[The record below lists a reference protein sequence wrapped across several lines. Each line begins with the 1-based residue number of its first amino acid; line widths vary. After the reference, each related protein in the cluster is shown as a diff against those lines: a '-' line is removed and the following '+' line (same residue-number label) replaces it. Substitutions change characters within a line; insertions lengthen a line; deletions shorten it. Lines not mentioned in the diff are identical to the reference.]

1 MKGEIMRTDIFYWVL
16 NMSVSGTIAGAA
28 LLLVRLIK
36 RLPRGAVYLLWAV
49 PFVRFVFPLGFG
61 FEYSVVELLRRA
73 TDRIVTVYP
82 EGTAFSNFIEMST
95 MNYVAAASE
104 YFPIEYKTNY
114 LRVLFEVSSSIWLTV
129 SVVLILIALCLYL
142 ISVREVR
149 GATQLGGG
157 IYKSDKVSSPVVVGV
172 IKPRIIV
179 PQDYDCEKNRLAI
192 AHERVHVK
200 RLDNLWRMIAVL
212 LCCVHFFNPIV
223 WVLLK
228 YFFED
233 MELSADAAILRKLDG
248 TERREYAR
256 SLVDA
261 AERKA
266 LFSSSFGGAK
276 LKNRI
281 ASVVS
286 YKKATAFSSV
296 CAVVFLAA
304 IAIVLLTN

>member
-1 MKGEIMRTDIFYWVL
+1 MRTDIFYWIL
-16 NMSVSGTIAGAA
+16 NMSISGTIAGAA
-28 LLLVRLIK
+28 VLIVRRIK
-36 RLPRGAVYLLWAV
+36 RLPSGVIYVLWAI
-49 PFVRFVFPLGFG
+49 PFVRFVFPFSLS
-61 FEYSVVELLRRA
+61 FEYSIVELLRRA

-82 EGTAFSNFIEMST
+82 EGTVFSNFIEMST

-114 LRVLFEVSSSIWLTV
+114 LHVIFEVTSGIWLAACV
-129 SVVLILIALCLYL
+129 ILILLALCLYF
-142 ISVREVR
+142 ISVREVH
-149 GATQLGGG
+149 GAAHSGDG
-157 IYKSDKVSSPVVVGV
+157 IYESDKVSSPVVFGV
-172 IKPRIIV
+172 IKPCIV
-179 PQDYDCEKNRLAI
+179 VPRGFDCEKNRLAI
-192 AHERVHVK
+192 AHERVHI
-200 RLDNLWRMIAVL
+200 RRFDNLWRMIAVL

-228 YFFED
+228 CFFED
-233 MELSADAAILRKLDG
+233 MELSADAAVLRKLDEA
-248 TERREYAR
+248 ERREYAR
-256 SLVDA
+256 SLVDV

-266 LFSSSFGGAK
+266 LFSSALGGAK

-286 YKKATAFSSV
+286 YKKATVFSSV